1 MDSDTVRVA
10 GSGEA
15 PAMESEVPTVDSA
28 EPDGS
33 GGREG
38 LVGPVGVGGRDALG
52 SGAGVRAA
60 SRGRVVSRGG
70 GRGISR
76 GRESKTKAQERPK
89 QSRVSGRPIVTPSLM
104 NL

>member
-38 LVGPVGVGGRDALG
+38 LVNPAGVIGRSG
-52 SGAGVRAA
+52 SQGAGHCLCWKSVWREPCWRQGDGADA
-60 SRGRVVSRGG
+60 PCAKRG
-70 GRGISR
+70 
-76 GRESKTKAQERPK
+76 
-89 QSRVSGRPIVTPSLM
+89 M
-104 NL
+104 NLEGSLAVCTD